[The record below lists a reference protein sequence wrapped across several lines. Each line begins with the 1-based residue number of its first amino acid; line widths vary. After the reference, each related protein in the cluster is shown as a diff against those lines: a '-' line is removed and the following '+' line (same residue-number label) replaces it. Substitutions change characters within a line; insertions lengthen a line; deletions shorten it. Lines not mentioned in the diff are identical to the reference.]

1 MYDTPN
7 VLESPCLT
15 AGLSSPVRD
24 YRLLGSITLG
34 DTTMQHNDTTQVLEN
49 NLNRYSNRYLNKNL
63 NTSQQSIKPEVSNEN
78 VGRASPPLF
87 ASQGASHPGVKEDR
101 KKTKEPKTERKLSPN
116 YLYEEIHLQINKIR
130 DGDRY
135 TRMNCY
141 ISLKTDTDMQFSTF
155 LSGNVTSAIYETVR
169 QATKGS
175 EYTILDTIKKY
186 KEIYGNDLLLGRMRY
201 KPANGYK
208 TDMHKTNIPNVLL
221 AIYPVGDTFHA
232 TLKLL
237 DEEIHFELTNEVE
250 GKQKE
255 YYNLVGLFRR
265 EIKTMNEEDAFE

>member
-1 MYDTPN
+1 
-7 VLESPCLT
+7 
-15 AGLSSPVRD
+15 
-24 YRLLGSITLG
+24 
-34 DTTMQHNDTTQVLEN
+34 MQINDQTQVLEN

-63 NTSQQSIKPEVSNEN
+63 NTYQQSINPEGSNAN

-87 ASQGASHPGVKEDR
+87 APQGAAHPGVREDR
-101 KKTKEPKTERKLSPN
+101 KKTREPRTERKLSPN

-155 LSGNVTSAIYETVR
+155 LSGNVTSAIYETIR

-186 KEIYGNDLLLGRMRY
+186 KEIHGNDLMLGRMRY
-201 KPANGYK
+201 KPTNGYK
-208 TDMHKTNIPNVLL
+208 TDMHKANIPNVLL
-221 AIYPVGDTFHA
+221 AIYPFEDTFHA

-237 DEEIHFELTNEVE
+237 DEEIHFELTNNVE
-250 GKQKE
+250 GNQKE
-255 YYNLVGLFRR
+255 FYDLVGIFRR
-265 EIKTMNEEDAFE
+265 EIKTMDEEDAFE